1 MDAEDKI
8 KAEID
13 KHEQKIKEL
22 KEKAVKASGDTKVKL
37 EAEIKELKSKIDPT
51 KTKW

>member
-1 MDAEDKI
+1 MDTEDKI

-22 KEKAVKASGDTKVKL
+22 KEKALKASGDTKANL
-37 EAEIKELKSKIDPT
+37 EAQVKVLKARVDAANT
-51 KTKW
+51 K